1 MSDFLLD
8 CPFWIYCPPLSP
20 VKHMPLYTLRVC
32 HRPIPGTLHL
42 LSWGAVAGRQ
52 PYFIVLDLLVSLP
65 SRLVTGRGWD
75 AVMQLTPLLPH
86 PHLRLAALGA
96 PDVLVVTVVSSPT
109 IRILLLAAPP
119 PLSSPCV
126 PCPRCLYLI
135 YCLRRCWTPLHGSHL
150 LLRDD
155 PPLLPGSAYHGN
167 VKFRR
172 PTVQLPCSV

>member
-1 MSDFLLD
+1 
-8 CPFWIYCPPLSP
+8 
-20 VKHMPLYTLRVC
+20 MPLYTLRVC

-75 AVMQLTPLLPH
+75 AVMQLTPLPPH

-150 LLRDD
+150 LLWDD
-155 PPLLPGSAYHGN
+155 PPPPTWFRLPWQCQIPEAHCTAALQCLTKFPSLLRQGKATILLLHGI
-167 VKFRR
+167 
-172 PTVQLPCSV
+172 